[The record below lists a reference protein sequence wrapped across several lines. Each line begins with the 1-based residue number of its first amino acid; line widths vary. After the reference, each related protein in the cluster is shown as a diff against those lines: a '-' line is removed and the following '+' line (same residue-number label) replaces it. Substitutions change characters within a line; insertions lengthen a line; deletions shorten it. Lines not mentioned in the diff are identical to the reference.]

1 MHPDK
6 NKDDPKANEKFQ
18 DITWCHD
25 VLTDDKKRKKYD
37 RGGEKAINEDSGGG
51 WVEKIFEK
59 RGILNLFFRD
69 HFDMGGFGGM
79 FGGMFGFGNQ
89 QEEIRK
95 VWVG

>member
-37 RGGEKAINEDSGGG
+37 RGGEKAINEDSGGYDLSPLKNFISKLFQITA
-51 WVEKIFEK
+51 EK
-59 RGILNLFFRD
+59 FR
-69 HFDMGGFGGM
+69 
-79 FGGMFGFGNQ
+79 
-89 QEEIRK
+89 K
-95 VWVG
+95 

>member
-37 RGGEKAINEDSGGG
+37 RGGEKAINEDSGGYDLSSL
-51 WVEKIFEK
+51 KIYF
-59 RGILNLFFRD
+59 RINLLKLLVK
-69 HFDMGGFGGM
+69 
-79 FGGMFGFGNQ
+79 NY
-89 QEEIRK
+89 
-95 VWVG
+95 

>member
-37 RGGEKAINEDSGGG
+37 RGGEKAINEDSGG
-51 WVEKIFEK
+51 
-59 RGILNLFFRD
+59 
-69 HFDMGGFGGM
+69 
-79 FGGMFGFGNQ
+79 
-89 QEEIRK
+89 
-95 VWVG
+95 